1 MAFSLFRLI
10 LTGVLL
16 LVGTIVLVL
25 MYNSSL
31 LSHKYFPVRNSKLL
45 AVQPNC
51 TMVTQQSNKPVV
63 LLWFWP
69 ENKAFDFQ
77 DCKKLFK
84 ITNCKLTDDKSL
96 YSKAEAVLIFH
107 KAIYEDLSNLPT
119 SPRPG
124 FQRWI
129 WLNMDSPTNTRQIEG
144 LQSLFNLTLSYR
156 RDADIPV
163 RWKLTAKKQPAE
175 EFVLPKKK
183 RLLCWI
189 LENSDLNTTS
199 VEGSSYYAKLV
210 EYIKVHVFNTTL
222 KGERYFQTI
231 SSCKFLLS
239 FENSIHK
246 DYISEIFNGPLAAGT
261 VPIVLGPPRKN
272 YEDFAPGTAFIH
284 FLVCGM
290 CGVLC
295 ARKRTG
301 LIMILFSA
309 CCICGLI
316 GGILNFQFVRALNKR
331 PESMHSIHL
340 AAMTLACLGISSCTL
355 STWLTCRLASSEQQ
369 RMFLEREHSLHH
381 SHEMTEK
388 EVLDNSSNGIP
399 QISYN
404 GHSAA
409 SP

>member
-1 MAFSLFRLI
+1 MCSSRKI
-10 LTGVLL
+10 LWSLL
-16 LVGTIVLVL
+16 LLSVVEVGLGVA
-25 MYNSSL
+25 S
-31 LSHKYFPVRNSKLL
+31 
-45 AVQPNC
+45 
-51 TMVTQQSNKPVV
+51 
-63 LLWFWP
+63 
-69 ENKAFDFQ
+69 
-77 DCKKLFK
+77 
-84 ITNCKLTDDKSL
+84 
-96 YSKAEAVLIFH
+96 
-107 KAIYEDLSNLPT
+107 
-119 SPRPG
+119 
-124 FQRWI
+124 
-129 WLNMDSPTNTRQIEG
+129 
-144 LQSLFNLTLSYR
+144 
-156 RDADIPV
+156 
-163 RWKLTAKKQPAE
+163 
-175 EFVLPKKK
+175 
-183 RLLCWI
+183 
-189 LENSDLNTTS
+189 
-199 VEGSSYYAKLV
+199 
-210 EYIKVHVFNTTL
+210 
-222 KGERYFQTI
+222 
-231 SSCKFLLS
+231 
-239 FENSIHK
+239 
-246 DYISEIFNGPLAAGT
+246 
-261 VPIVLGPPRKN
+261 IVLGAVGISRVRAEHKPQQGDASP
-272 YEDFAPGTAFIH
+272 